1 MKMNTA
7 LFLAI
12 DFGVCE
18 DGAIIP
24 QAIEVQGFP
33 SLFNYQNNLFEKFKT
48 TILLDELTHS

>member
-12 DFGVCE
+12 DFGFVKMVLLFHN
-18 DGAIIP
+18 
-24 QAIEVQGFP
+24 IEVQGFP

>member
-18 DGAIIP
+18 EDGAIIP
-24 QAIEVQGFP
+24 QLISAGLPFLV
-33 SLFNYQNNLFEKFKT
+33 
-48 TILLDELTHS
+48 